1 MSESKKKRNSPNNP
15 PNPQIRPDE
24 IIALAK
30 SLGYSER
37 RTSVSYTLFF
47 REDNPAHDMP
57 PVLLNVYYTTRSI
70 MTYLNHPTAGS
81 NELWRSNAYKDLD
94 ELKSFLENPRRHSG
108 KGYRNKNKAVRG
120 CVSCGSFK
128 QRNEYSKNQW
138 TKGPDVNRC
147 KACMDDY
154 MNEKNNAANAGGAP
168 KDDYYNHDTEDDIH
182 ESSSVISELSDAL
195 SGVYIDEYPS
205 LTSDLLNAHNKKIQ
219 SSTKNNKREK
229 LERRQFNCPEC
240 PKQGRGKHVF
250 FKRVPMY
257 KPVVKC
263 PKCKRVKGGK
273 CNRLYPVPKASE
285 KVRTRTKRSEIPCP
299 SFIVIDLVFS
309 FSLDKYWFYII
320 EYRDMDSS
328 VAMHAR
334 TYGDHPG
341 QSQALDRLATSVKE
355 TVRLFTSNHSG
366 WKLLKQKLPRPVVY
380 WVVDHMQA
388 HDV

>member
-1 MSESKKKRNSPNNP
+1 MSEAKKKKNP
-15 PNPQIRPDE
+15 PKPKPQPDE

-37 RTSVSYTLFF
+37 RTPVSYTLFF
-47 REDNPAHDMP
+47 REDDPAHNMP

-108 KGYRNKNKAVRG
+108 KGYRNKNMAVRG
-120 CVSCGSFK
+120 CVSCGVFK

-138 TKGPDVNRC
+138 AKGPDLNRC
-147 KACMDDY
+147 KACVENQ
-154 MNEKNNAANAGGAP
+154 MNGRNNAAIA
-168 KDDYYNHDTEDDIH
+168 DTEDDIH

-195 SGVYIDEYPS
+195 SGVHLDNEYPS
-205 LTSDLLNAHNKKIQ
+205 LTSDLLNAHNKIQ
-219 SSTKNNKREK
+219 HSSKNKKREK

-273 CNRLYPVPKASE
+273 CMRLYPVPKAAE
-285 KVRTRTKRSEIPCP
+285 KVRPQILRE
-299 SFIVIDLVFS
+299 
-309 FSLDKYWFYII
+309 
-320 EYRDMDSS
+320 
-328 VAMHAR
+328 
-334 TYGDHPG
+334 
-341 QSQALDRLATSVKE
+341 E
-355 TVRLFTSNHSG
+355 TVLRVLNTCMRKIHCAKYSTVFVLNKHQSCLLFNIIH
-366 WKLLKQKLPRPVVY
+366 LFF
-380 WVVDHMQA
+380 
-388 HDV
+388 